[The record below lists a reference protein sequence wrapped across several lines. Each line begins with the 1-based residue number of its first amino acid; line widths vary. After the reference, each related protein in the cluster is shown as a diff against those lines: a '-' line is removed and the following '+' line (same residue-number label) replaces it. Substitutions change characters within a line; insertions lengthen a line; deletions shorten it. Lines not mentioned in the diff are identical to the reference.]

1 MLRKIVQQLKTKI
14 TFKKLVRS
22 SLLILVLGLVFG
34 FITNAIVEQ
43 RSEFTYNSVAK
54 IPSCKTG
61 LLLGTSKYVKSGNIN
76 QYYQNR
82 IDATVELY
90 NAGKIK
96 FVLISGDNST
106 KNYDE
111 PTTMK
116 EDLIARGVPDNKIF
130 LDYAGFR
137 TLDSVVRAKEIFG
150 QTKLCI
156 ISQQFHNERA
166 IYIAE
171 KNGIDAVGF
180 NAKSVSKRYGFK
192 TKIREFFARGKVV
205 LDMFFGVSPKF
216 LGDKIEIK

>member
-1 MLRKIVQQLKTKI
+1 MLKKVIAKIS
-14 TFKKLVRS
+14 FKKLFK
-22 SLLILVLGLVFG
+22 LGVLFFVLTMIFAFVS
-34 FITNAIVEQ
+34 NSIVEK
-43 RSEFTYNSVAK
+43 RSKFCYNSIK
-54 IPSCKTG
+54 EIPKMRTG
-61 LLLGTSKYVKSGNIN
+61 LLLGTSKYTARGNIN

-82 IDATVELY
+82 INATVDLF

-96 FVLISGDNST
+96 FVLISGDNGT

-116 EDLIARGVPDNKIF
+116 EDLIVRGIPAKKIF

-137 TLDSVVRAKEIFG
+137 TLDSVVRAKKVFG

-171 KNGIDAVGF
+171 KSGIEAVGF
-180 NAKSVSKRYGFK
+180 NANKVSKLYGVK
-192 TKIREFFARGKVV
+192 TQIREFFARAKAV
-205 LDMFFGVSPKF
+205 LDMIFGVSPKF
-216 LGDKIEIK
+216 LGEKIEIK

>member
-1 MLRKIVQQLKTKI
+1 MLRKIIQQLKTKI
-14 TFKKLVRS
+14 SFKKLVRS
-22 SLLILVLGLVFG
+22 SLLILILGLVFG
-34 FITNAIVEQ
+34 FISNTIVEQ
-43 RSEFTYNSVAK
+43 RSEFTYNSITE

-106 KNYDE
+106 RHYDE

-116 EDLIARGVPDNKIF
+116 EDLIARGIPDDKIF

-150 QTKLCI
+150 QIKLCI

-205 LDMFFGVSPKF
+205 LDMSFGISPKF
-216 LGDKIEIK
+216 LGKKIEIK